1 MKGKA
6 KTMRRLILPVAMLL
20 MITASASAFEAEKL
34 RGAAADAFIA
44 KYFPNAAIPGPFKGE
59 FTYTN
64 KKGEQTRGLAKCL
77 VPAMGARSDGAVSM
91 CKVLY

>member
-1 MKGKA
+1 MK
-6 KTMRRLILPVAMLL
+6 RLTLPVAMLL
-20 MITASASAFEAEKL
+20 MICSSADAFEAEKL
-34 RGAAADAFIA
+34 RGEAADSFIA

-64 KKGEQTRGLAKCL
+64 KKGEQSKGLAKCL

-91 CKVLY
+91 CKILYWH